1 MKRASREKFEKYT
14 APIGDAEEEENT
26 MNLEEARENGDW
38 LFISLAA
45 RATDLFQGIADDTVL
60 IYERQEQEKEYLS
73 KMKHISGDFNRWIT
87 RFQDQIE
94 TCETV

>member
-1 MKRASREKFEKYT
+1 ME
-14 APIGDAEEEENT
+14 I
-26 MNLEEARENGDW
+26 
-38 LFISLAA
+38 
-45 RATDLFQGIADDTVL
+45 QGVADDLVL
-60 IYERQEQEKEYLS
+60 IYERQEKEKEYLS